1 MIFNGK
7 TYDNVQFTS
16 TGEFKECEWS
26 HNCVSIAANFMFALM
41 SAMKIIKLYKE
52 RAVSAIVKEQT
63 QIYYMNDVFPQN
75 TDVLTSEQKYK

>member
-1 MIFNGK
+1 
-7 TYDNVQFTS
+7 
-16 TGEFKECEWS
+16 
-26 HNCVSIAANFMFALM
+26 
-41 SAMKIIKLYKE
+41 MKRIKLYKE